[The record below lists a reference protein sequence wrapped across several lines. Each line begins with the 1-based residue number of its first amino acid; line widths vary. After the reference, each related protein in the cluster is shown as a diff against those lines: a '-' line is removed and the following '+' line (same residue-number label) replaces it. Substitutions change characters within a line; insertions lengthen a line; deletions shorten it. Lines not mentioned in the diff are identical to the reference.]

1 MKMKKLLS
9 LLLALATA
17 AGVFF
22 QCPAPASAAN
32 ETVKKATV
40 LILDDSASMTGDALD
55 ALIRAADRFCEI
67 ALSDPEESRIAIVKF
82 GVTSDDGL
90 TVKATCDFTNDPAIL
105 KEAVRYT
112 DTEWSTN
119 IWRALDLADD
129 LLKEITADE
138 KNIVLLS
145 DGLPNNGEI
154 ERNGR
159 YEEDEYDYKDYPED
173 RIYANRAY
181 IKAESYKERYFIYT
195 VGFFHSLSEG
205 DETAFASRFTNDLQ
219 NAGYYEARNGDE
231 LETEIEKVARTIA
244 GESASEGNTPEENTP
259 EENTPEENAAG
270 TFRFANGSA
279 EYASTYFYADEY
291 FNGSSAEYKQ
301 KLATMSLCLA
311 LSALG
316 SEAASS
322 DTDQNSYVKE
332 LLSELK
338 FTDISST
345 DIGAEKPSADI
356 AVIAGQ
362 KKITDPDGSAYTL
375 IAAAVRGNP
384 DREWECCLTAGDSG
398 DHEDFRDAANTI
410 LAFLAEYAAEK
421 GIEGDI
427 KLWLTG
433 YGRAAAAVNL
443 AAGYLDAD
451 CQDADNLDADY
462 LGMIAS
468 RGAAVTLE
476 KKDIYAY
483 CFEAPAGTTEREAKD
498 SAKYGNIF
506 NIIDPNDPVTKL
518 APAALGFRRYGV
530 DLILPTAE
538 NRYHSYSQA
547 VEAMKLQYQQIEGA
561 GEYKADSFVFKRID
575 PIQTVSG
582 GKTAVCISEEQI
594 PMSAF
599 LDDLSA
605 KLVQGYLGRASDLA
619 EVEDGVKELC
629 AVLSVDSAKAKKV
642 LSETF
647 GKIGG
652 NLGALLRDHAADE
665 DGTCEKVAGYFTASL
680 KENGIGQFDETAVRE
695 AAKPLLKYVLA
706 CLSDHCD
713 YFVTVVDNKSLFLP
727 AHAPELCLAWMR
739 SMDENYTDDA
749 VEAFSKGAYRV
760 IRVNGPVNVS
770 VYDSWGS
777 TVASFVDDEAQPTAD
792 GGVPAAINSDGE
804 KLLYLP
810 GDGDFTI
817 ELVGTV
823 SGKASLSIHE
833 FSYET
838 GLVDRIVN
846 YYDVPVKA
854 GKAVQADVPATYD
867 RLFENDRVAEYA
879 LTGVN
884 GDAIAPDLNISGQA
898 AASAC
903 FTVSAAAEDDVQGSV
918 TGAGVRQPGDY
929 AQVTAIPK
937 EGFAFEGWYVDGEN
951 VSADSAYRFCVHA
964 DVALT
969 ARFTDAPPTPPT
981 PPTPAEP
988 EEPAGS
994 NRTIITILIAA
1005 IGLVVLLMIVLI
1017 LVSVKRKPSKAV
1029 EEIPVV
1035 RKQPADRKES
1045 EPDEISEERITED
1058 RITDDKGK
1066 QCGLIQITNGSMNGF
1081 MVPIKNKET
1090 LFLGKDPKFAQIVFS
1105 SDYKNVSRLHCT
1117 VMYDAKTNRY
1127 FVTDTS
1133 TNGTF
1138 LMGKQRLEKGKRT
1151 PVSANTMLILANES
1165 CTVLLG

>member
-22 QCPAPASAAN
+22 QCPAPVSAAN
-32 ETVKKATV
+32 ETVKNATV

-67 ALSDPEESRIAIVKF
+67 ALSDPEESRIAIVKY

-90 TVKATCDFTNDPAIL
+90 TVKATCDFTNDPATL
-105 KEAVRYT
+105 KEAARYT

-159 YEEDEYDYKDYPED
+159 YEEDEYDYKDYPDD

-181 IKAESYKERYFIYT
+181 IKAESYKERYSIYT

-205 DETAFASRFTNDLQ
+205 DEITFAERFINDLQ
-219 NAGYYEARNGDE
+219 NTEYYEARNGDE
-231 LETEIEKVARTIA
+231 LETEIEKLARKIA
-244 GESASEGNTPEENTP
+244 GESAPEENAP
-259 EENTPEENAAG
+259 EGNAAG
-270 TFRFANGSA
+270 TFRFANGSS

-291 FNGSSAEYKQ
+291 FYGPSTEYNQ

-322 DTDQNSYVKE
+322 DTDKNSYAKE
-332 LLSELK
+332 LLSELML
-338 FTDISST
+338 TDLSST
-345 DIGAEKPSADI
+345 DMRAEKPSADI

-362 KKITDPDGSAYTL
+362 KKITAPDGSAYTL
-375 IAAAVRGNP
+375 IAAAVRGSA
-384 DREWECCLTAGDSG
+384 DREWESCLTAGDSG

-451 CQDADNLDADY
+451 CQDADNQDADY

-530 DLILPTAE
+530 DFILPTAE

-547 VEAMKLQYQQIEGA
+547 VEAMKQQYRLIEGA
-561 GEYKADSFVFKRID
+561 GEYSADTFVFKRID
-575 PIQTVSG
+575 PIRTISD

-599 LDDLSA
+599 LDDLSE

-619 EVEDGVKELC
+619 AVEDGVKELC
-629 AVLSVDSAKAKKV
+629 AVLSGDSAKAKKV

-739 SMDENYTDDA
+739 SMDENYNADA
-749 VEAFSKGAYRV
+749 VEVFSNGTYRV

-770 VYDSWGS
+770 VYDSWGMLA
-777 TVASFVDDEAQPTAD
+777 ASFVDDEAQPAAD

-823 SGKASLSIHE
+823 SGTASISIHE
-833 FSYET
+833 FSYEA
-838 GLVDRIVN
+838 GQVDRIVN
-846 YYDVPVKA
+846 YYDVPVKV
-854 GKAVQADVPATYD
+854 GKAVKADVPVT
-867 RLFENDRVAEYA
+867 FERPFEDETADGRGTKYV

-884 GDAIAPDLNISGQA
+884 GSTIAPDLDISGQA

-903 FTVSAAAEDDVQGSV
+903 FTVSAAAEDDAQGSV
-918 TGAGVRQPGDY
+918 TGAGVRQPGNY
-929 AQVTAIPK
+929 AKVTAIPK
-937 EGFAFEGWYVDGEN
+937 EGYAFEGWYVGEKN
-951 VSADSAYRFCVHA
+951 VSADSVYRFCVHE
-964 DVALT
+964 DVVLT
-969 ARFTDAPPTPPT
+969 ARFTDAQSAPTA
-981 PPTPAEP
+981 PAAQDEP
-988 EEPAGS
+988 GEPSGS

-1005 IGLVVLLMIVLI
+1005 IGLVVLLLIVMI
-1017 LVSVKRKPSKAV
+1017 LVSVKRKPANAV
-1029 EEIPVV
+1029 EEIPVA
-1035 RKQPADRKES
+1035 RKQPTDRKEP

-1081 MVPIKNKET
+1081 MVPIKDKET

-1105 SDYKNVSRLHCT
+1105 SDYKSVSRLHCT

-1138 LMGKQRLEKGKRT
+1138 LMGKKRLEKGKRT